1 VGTSYVNETLRVTK
15 DGAKRKKEFENKNNL
30 LKSKIQSMELNKY
43 GSLSEK
49 SVFMEGATWMSNQIV
64 KEFDGLQKAISTHS
78 T

>member
-1 VGTSYVNETLRVTK
+1 VNETLRVTK
-15 DGAKRKKEFENKNNL
+15 AGDKKKKESDNKNNL

-49 SVFMEGATWMSNQIV
+49 SVFMEGATWMSNQIA